1 MASLDYLVINS
12 MVLCYFVLLILLT
25 FVSKR
30 SIIAVQIEL
39 REKIMIEVG
48 DVVYCNWGAMHPT
61 EELAVL
67 KIDGDRMWCEG
78 GFTMLLADLRDM
90 NENYRSP
97 IGVYK
102 IDTNNVYA

>member
-1 MASLDYLVINS
+1 M
-12 MVLCYFVLLILLT
+12 LT

-39 REKIMIEVG
+39 RENIMIKVG
-48 DVVYCNWGAMHPT
+48 EKVYCNWGAMHPT
-61 EELAVL
+61 EERTVL
-67 KIDGDRMWCEG
+67 KIEGDRMWCEE

-90 NENYRSP
+90 NGNYRSP

-102 IDTNNVYA
+102 IEETV